1 MTSKIELYDWRSVE
15 RIVGL
20 THRLGCAYTRLE
32 VRAEDPAAAP
42 RTRYK
47 AEIDF
52 IGSPE
57 ALGRLSAQITRL
69 LNDEREMAR

>member
-1 MTSKIELYDWRSVE
+1 MKTTLELHDWRSLE

-20 THRLGCAYTRLE
+20 THRLGCAYTSVE
-32 VRAEDPAAAP
+32 VHAEDLAAAP
-42 RTRYK
+42 RTRYR
-47 AEIDF
+47 AEIEF

-57 ALGRLSAQITRL
+57 ALARLSAQIERL

>member
-1 MTSKIELYDWRSVE
+1 MTTTLELYDWRSLE

-20 THRLGCAYTRLE
+20 THRLGCAYTRVE
-32 VRAEDPAAAP
+32 VHAEDTAAAP
-42 RTRYK
+42 RTRYR

-57 ALGRLSAQITRL
+57 ALSRLSAQITRL
-69 LNDEREMAR
+69 LTDEREMAR

>member
-1 MTSKIELYDWRSVE
+1 MTTTLELYDWRSLE

-20 THRLGCAYTRLE
+20 THRLGCAYTRVD
-32 VRAEDPAAAP
+32 VRAEDLAAAP
-42 RTRYK
+42 RTRYH

-57 ALGRLSAQITRL
+57 ALNRLSAQIERF

>member
-1 MTSKIELYDWRSVE
+1 MTTTLELYDWRSLE

-20 THRLGCAYTRLE
+20 THRLGCAYTRVE

-42 RTRYK
+42 RTRYR

-57 ALGRLSAQITRL
+57 ALDRLSAQIARML
-69 LNDEREMAR
+69 YDEREMAR